1 MHGDLAMAN
10 GSEIGTSYCT
20 AVLYE
25 ITRTAVDLQL
35 YCCTG
40 TAVPVDLP
48 DYCCRSTAVVYCAA
62 AAARGHDIYMLARS
76 TTAVP
81 IATQLY

>member
-1 MHGDLAMAN
+1 MDTKDLKNLTENYAY
-10 GSEIGTSYCT
+10 SSRST
-20 AVLYE
+20 LYS
-25 ITRTAVDLQL
+25 
-35 YCCTG
+35 C

-62 AAARGHDIYMLARS
+62 AAARGHDIYMRLLTCMYLGTSTTRS

-81 IATQLY
+81 LATAIL